1 MMDLIILITHKIL
14 QFLILVN
21 VMSKDN
27 ILGYGTGRRKSSVAR
42 VYLRKG
48 SGKITVN
55 SKDSALFFTRKTGLM
70 LAQQPLKAVDLIDK
84 FDIRISVDGGGITG
98 QAGAVRHGISRAL
111 INYDPELKPI
121 LRTKGLVTR
130 DSREVER
137 KKVGLKKAR
146 RRPQFSKR

>member
-1 MMDLIILITHKIL
+1 
-14 QFLILVN
+14 
-21 VMSKDN
+21 MSKDN

-48 SGKITVN
+48 SGKIIVN
-55 SKDSALFFTRKTGLM
+55 SKESDLFFTRKTGLM

-84 FDIRISVDGGGITG
+84 FDIRITVDGGGITG

-111 INYDPELKPI
+111 INYDPDLKPI

>member
-1 MMDLIILITHKIL
+1 
-14 QFLILVN
+14 
-21 VMSKDN
+21 MSKDN

-55 SKDSALFFTRKTGLM
+55 SKDSDLFFTRKTGLM

-84 FDIRISVDGGGITG
+84 FDIRITVDGGGISG

-111 INYDPELKPI
+111 INYDPDLKPT

-137 KKVGLKKAR
+137 KKVGLKKSR

>member
-1 MMDLIILITHKIL
+1 
-14 QFLILVN
+14 
-21 VMSKDN
+21 MSKDN

-48 SGKITVN
+48 KGKITIN
-55 SKDSALFFTRKTGLM
+55 SKDSDVFFSRKTGLM
-70 LAQQPLKAVDLIDK
+70 LAQQPLKVVDLVDK
-84 FDIRISVDGGGITG
+84 FDIRITVDGGGISG

-111 INYDPELKPI
+111 INYDSELKPV

>member
-1 MMDLIILITHKIL
+1 
-14 QFLILVN
+14 
-21 VMSKDN
+21 MSKDN

-55 SKDSALFFTRKTGLM
+55 SKDSDLFFTRKTGLM

-84 FDIRISVDGGGITG
+84 FDIRITVDGGGISG

-111 INYDPELKPI
+111 INYDPELKPT

-137 KKVGLKKAR
+137 KKVGLRKAR
-146 RRPQFSKR
+146 RRKQFSKR

>member
-1 MMDLIILITHKIL
+1 
-14 QFLILVN
+14 
-21 VMSKDN
+21 MSKDN

-55 SKDSALFFTRKTGLM
+55 AKDSDLFFTRKTGIM
-70 LAQQPLKAVDLIDK
+70 LSQQPFKAVDLIDK
-84 FDIRISVDGGGITG
+84 FDIRITVDGGGISG

>member
-1 MMDLIILITHKIL
+1 MK
-14 QFLILVN
+14 
-21 VMSKDN
+21 KDN

-48 SGKITVN
+48 KGNITVN
-55 SKDSALFFTRKTGLM
+55 SKDSDVFFSRKTGLM
-70 LAQQPLKAVDLIDK
+70 LAQQPLKAVDLLDK
-84 FDIRISVDGGGITG
+84 FDIRITVDGGGISG

-111 INYDPELKPI
+111 INYIELKSI

-137 KKVGLKKAR
+137 KSWTKK
-146 RRPQFSKR
+146 SKKKTSIF

>member
-1 MMDLIILITHKIL
+1 
-14 QFLILVN
+14 
-21 VMSKDN
+21 MSKDN

-55 SKDSALFFTRKTGLM
+55 SKDSDIFFTRKTGLM
-70 LAQQPLKAVDLIDK
+70 LAQQPLKAVDLIDM
-84 FDIRISVDGGGITG
+84 FDIRITVDGGGITG

>member
-1 MMDLIILITHKIL
+1 MYRSPYKSERKPVSEKI
-14 QFLILVN
+14 V
-21 VMSKDN
+21 
-27 ILGYGTGRRKSSVAR
+27 
-42 VYLRKG
+42 
-48 SGKITVN
+48 
-55 SKDSALFFTRKTGLM
+55 
-70 LAQQPLKAVDLIDK
+70 DK
-84 FDIRISVDGGGITG
+84 FDIRITVDGGGISG

-111 INYDPELKPI
+111 INYDSELKPV

>member
-1 MMDLIILITHKIL
+1 
-14 QFLILVN
+14 
-21 VMSKDN
+21 
-27 ILGYGTGRRKSSVAR
+27 VAR

-55 SKDSALFFTRKTGLM
+55 SKDSDLFFTRKTGLM

-84 FDIRISVDGGGITG
+84 FDIRITVDGGGITG

>member
-1 MMDLIILITHKIL
+1 
-14 QFLILVN
+14 
-21 VMSKDN
+21 MSKDN

-48 SGKITVN
+48 IGKITVN
-55 SKDSALFFTRKTGLM
+55 SKDSDLFFTRKTGLM
-70 LAQQPLKAVDLIDK
+70 LAQQPLKAVDLMDK
-84 FDIRISVDGGGITG
+84 FDIRITVDGGGITG

-111 INYDPELKPI
+111 INYNPELKPI

-137 KKVGLKKAR
+137 KKVGLKKSR

>member
-1 MMDLIILITHKIL
+1 
-14 QFLILVN
+14 
-21 VMSKDN
+21 MSKDN

-55 SKDSALFFTRKTGLM
+55 SKDSDLFFTRKTGLM

-84 FDIRISVDGGGITG
+84 FDIRITVDGGGITG

-111 INYDPELKPI
+111 INYDPDLKPT

-137 KKVGLKKAR
+137 KKVGLKKSR